1 MSDKDNSLKSVG
13 ERIRAGLNKVNEQA
27 KAKAEG
33 KQHQKRSHEDDSE
46 MADVPEHPNQTE
58 APLTAVD
65 DDLEDGLIIEGEAQP
80 TKAKRKGMSTKQWLI
95 LMCAVG
101 LGGVWAIKNQ
111 GHAPSPAQVTQAESS
126 ATKAST
132 DTQNMAT
139 GQSNDPAFDFGKA
152 PESEAPIA
160 IASSNSDS
168 SFGDDKAAVKSQD
181 PANAPIGTDL
191 ITADLNDQ
199 FSGSASEPTKTLDP
213 FTGEVKTATPA
224 AFTSQDALTQPG
236 GAPKPAK
243 AQPTKSLQA
252 GSATSDLGLAGGD
265 TDSPFPVGASN
276 STELSG
282 TKNQNPD
289 SKAGVLQDQGAK
301 ADVAALKAKIA
312 EKDGRIGT
320 LESEVSKLTADLAAA
335 KLKQDASK
343 PHQGTTKAVASK
355 VAQNKAVQPIHTAQ
369 RSPSTHRTATASK
382 AVARPQICVTAVAQ
396 AARNCTTC
404 VPHAF
409 ITNRGSE
416 TMVGQGDFIDGMR
429 VNIVGDRLDL
439 QNADG
444 VVVHKFWSSP
454 NGCAAG

>member
-1 MSDKDNSLKSVG
+1 MSDQGTPLKKVAD
-13 ERIRAGLNKVNEQA
+13 RLKAGLRQHNEQA

-33 KQHQKRSHEDDSE
+33 KPQQQQDHEPDLDLDDIRATPDE
-46 MADVPEHPNQTE
+46 RKE
-58 APLTAVD
+58 PLTHVH
-65 DDLEDGLIIEGEAQP
+65 DDLEEGLIIEGEAQP
-80 TKAKRKGMSTKQWLI
+80 SKPKRKGLAFKQKAML
-95 LMCAVG
+95 LLAAALVV
-101 LGGVWAIKNQ
+101 VWTLKNQ
-111 GHAPSPAQVTQAESS
+111 NHAPTPAEVAKTDAGATEAQSDSQQA
-126 ATKAST
+126 AA
-132 DTQNMAT
+132 
-139 GQSNDPAFDFGKA
+139 GQSNDPAFDFGK
-152 PESEAPIA
+152 PQEPEAPIA
-160 IASSNSDS
+160 IASSGSDLG
-168 SFGDDKAAVKSQD
+168 FGADKAATPSAD

-199 FSGSASEPTKTLDP
+199 FSGTAPETEKTLDP
-213 FTGEVKTATPA
+213 FTGEVKTAVPASFVGQAAQQTALEQAKPDVPTPA
-224 AFTSQDALTQPG
+224 KSQLAHAQTAETALVGVDAE
-236 GAPKPAK
+236 
-243 AQPTKSLQA
+243 
-252 GSATSDLGLAGGD
+252 
-265 TDSPFPVGASN
+265 SPFPVGGSN

-282 TKNQNPD
+282 TKKQNPD

-301 ADVAALKAKIA
+301 ADVANLKAKIA

-320 LESEVSKLTADLAAA
+320 LESEVTKLKADLAAA
-335 KLKQDASK
+335 NASKSASK
-343 PHQGTTKAVASK
+343 PHHEVSKGVASK
-355 VAQNKAVQPIHTAQ
+355 ASQTKAVQPIHTAQ

-416 TMVGQGDFIDGMR
+416 TMVGQGDFIEGLR

>member
-1 MSDKDNSLKSVG
+1 MSDKDNSLKSIK
-13 ERIRAGLNKVNEQA
+13 ERLRAGLKNVNEQA

-33 KQHQKRSHEDDSE
+33 KPQPDHDQHADMGHDDDVAQRAH
-46 MADVPEHPNQTE
+46 ADER
-58 APLTAVD
+58 LTAVD
-65 DDLEDGLIIEGEAQP
+65 DDLEDGLLIEGEAEP
-80 TKAKRKGMSTKQWLI
+80 AKAKRKGLGTKQKIVIVAAAAL
-95 LMCAVG
+95 A
-101 LGGVWAIKNQ
+101 GVWFMKNQ
-111 GHAPSPAQVTQAESS
+111 GHAPSPSEIAQNEPAASKAPNVAQVN
-126 ATKAST
+126 ATS
-132 DTQNMAT
+132 
-139 GQSNDPAFDFGKA
+139 QSNDPAFDFGKPA
-152 PESEAPIA
+152 GTEAPIT
-160 IASSNSDS
+160 IASGGSDTV
-168 SFGDDKAAVKSQD
+168 FGADTPAVQGTD

-199 FSGSASEPTKTLDP
+199 FSKPSPDPAKTLDP

-224 AFTSQDALTQPG
+224 SFVSDEAHTQP
-236 GAPKPAK
+236 ASASKPVI
-243 AQPTKSLQA
+243 AQPTK
-252 GSATSDLGLAGGD
+252 GSQPASPSSDLALVGTE
-265 TDSPFPVGASN
+265 TDSPFSVGGSN

-282 TKNQNPD
+282 TKKQNPD
-289 SKAGVLQDQGAK
+289 SKPGVLQDQGAK
-301 ADVAALKAKIA
+301 ADVATLKAKIA

-320 LESEVSKLTADLAAA
+320 LESEVSKLQADLAAA
-335 KLKQDASK
+335 TSKQAPSK
-343 PHQGTTKAVASK
+343 PHQGTTKPAASK
-355 VAQNKAVQPIHTAQ
+355 VAQSKAVQPIHTAQ

-382 AVARPQICVTAVAQ
+382 AVARPQLCVTAVAQ